1 MQSNSASEGILR
13 SGSHHRG
20 HPMHIRWKTACSTIV
35 LLSLSLGLCA
45 APKGG
50 HGPAEHGHSATP
62 PASSNR
68 QSLPEAERGAER
80 AQERQS
86 EQAQEHSR
94 AHEQQM
100 EQELEQ
106 HKTQHSHGQG
116 SQENKENKKLD

>member
-1 MQSNSASEGILR
+1 
-13 SGSHHRG
+13 
-20 HPMHIRWKTACSTIV
+20 MHIRWKTACSTIV
-35 LLSLSLGLCA
+35 LLSLSLGLGA

-50 HGPAEHGHSATP
+50 HGPAEHGHAATP

-80 AQERQS
+80 AQARQS

>member
-1 MQSNSASEGILR
+1 MQ
-13 SGSHHRG
+13 
-20 HPMHIRWKTACSTIV
+20 IRWKTACSTIA

-68 QSLPEAERGAER
+68 QSLPEAERGEER

-100 EQELEQ
+100 EQRREQELEQ

-116 SQENKENKKLD
+116 GRENKKLD